1 MESHEF
7 LVTYRDY
14 EIVNYN
20 TVIFRLF
27 GRDVLGNRIVHHI
40 SGAKP
45 YFYIPMGTPIVPDP
59 RVVSIVP
66 STIPSLLKKDL
77 QKIFVTKP
85 SDVAGRNE
93 NITYVKDLYKETY
106 EADILFENRV
116 AIDHNLN
123 GILSCPKKLFL
134 NIEDFTPSENTAIIE
149 TRKFIF
155 DIENCDDGT
164 IQDAKDGKKEIYVI
178 TIFDS
183 MTNTYHIF
191 SSYSHTSLEEAEI
204 KAIIEKHWKENPY
217 FPNYAHSIL
226 EFHYFDD
233 EPEMLE
239 GVIQFFEMN
248 PPDILAG
255 YNSNGYD
262 IPAFCK
268 RCEKLKIEFT
278 RISEVRKVYP
288 NRPLIGGVACMDIQI
303 LYRQYQQST
312 VRYPSLNYVSG
323 VELETAKLPRAS
335 ILELYQRDRVTL
347 TAYNIIDVQ
356 LTVAIN
362 EKHSLI
368 DYFNE
373 LSITSHA
380 SFEEQSRS
388 NLIDNLLLR
397 EVSGEMVLPTRNPK
411 IDIATGGKQ
420 IRGGIVY
427 QSTPG
432 LHDNVIV
439 LDFAGMYPSI
449 VIALNISPD
458 TKDPNGDVVAAN
470 GIRFNSKP
478 IGVIPRI
485 LKKLKVKRKVYKK
498 LKAEAESKALEEEI
512 TLGKATALTTS
523 LIKQY
528 DLKQYA
534 IKVLMNAFYGVMGYE
549 RFRLAD
555 AEMGDAITSTGQK
568 LSTSCKLYVENTSVM
583 FKGEKIKIQVI
594 YGDTDSLFIKVLGDY
609 SPEDLKEIA
618 GMMTKGVNDEI
629 NRLMKELFNVT
640 EHDVEIEEDKIF
652 KTLFQ
657 VPAKT
662 GAGAKKRYA
671 GIIYKFNEEGKHVGE
686 KEVVK
691 GFQMVKADSTKL
703 TKDVQQ
709 HLIFDLILKGA
720 TKEEVREYLLNIKK
734 DFDEDRISN
743 QDLSIRAPLHK
754 EIKEYGNL
762 QQIIGMKNAKEY
774 LKRDIQVGYV
784 GAFYKLSQS
793 PYKYPAHDVIVLDFD
808 ENLPDGY
815 KIDKKWTWERA
826 MYKPIVTI
834 LDAYGLSWDYIKTGR
849 MNKELSKIFKFST
862 KGKEKTPA
870 EIKENDEFYEKIEY
884 EEACPEPEPVK
895 VKTVPKKVPA
905 IITVEGVEYKL
916 KDAYASNAD
925 ATEYEIELT
934 NNSVKFKILK
944 INDLTV
950 FYEKPE
956 PLGALS
962 KYMKIK

>member
-1 MESHEF
+1 MSSHDF

-14 EIVNYN
+14 EVVNN
-20 TVIFRLF
+20 NSVIFRLF
-27 GRDVLGNRIVHHI
+27 GRDVLGNRVVHHI
-40 SGAKP
+40 SGTKP
-45 YFYIPMGTPIVPDP
+45 YLYIPMGTPIVPDI
-59 RVVSIVP
+59 RMTSIVP
-66 STIPSLLKKDL
+66 ALIPSLHKKSL
-77 QKIFVTKP
+77 QQIFVTKP

-93 NITYVKDLYKETY
+93 NITYIKDLYKETY

-123 GILSCPKKLFL
+123 GMMSCPNKVFL
-134 NIEDFTPSENTAIIE
+134 NVNDMSPSENTTPVE
-149 TRKFIF
+149 TMKLIF

-164 IQDAKDGKKEIYVI
+164 IQNAKDGKKEIYII
-178 TIFDS
+178 TVFDS
-183 MTNTYHIF
+183 RTNIYHVF
-191 SSYSHTSLEEAEI
+191 SSYSHTQLEEAKI
-204 KAIIEKHWKENPY
+204 KAIIENHWKNNPY
-217 FPNYAHSIL
+217 FPNYAFPIL
-226 EFHYFDD
+226 EFHYHSN

-239 GVIQFFEMN
+239 GVIRFVEMN

-262 IPAFCK
+262 IPAFCN
-268 RCEKLKIEFT
+268 RCKKLNIEYT
-278 RISEVRKVYP
+278 RLSEVGKVYP
-288 NRPLIGGVACMDIQI
+288 NRPLISGVACMDIQV
-303 LYRQYQQST
+303 LYQQYQQGT

-323 VELETAKLPRAS
+323 VELNTEKLPRSS
-335 ILELYQRDRVTL
+335 ILELYQTDRVTL

-356 LTVAIN
+356 LTAAIN

-373 LSITSHA
+373 LSISSYA

-388 NLIDNLLLR
+388 NLIDNFLLK
-397 EVSGEMVLPTRNPK
+397 EVSGEMILPTRPK
-411 IDIATGGKQ
+411 KSIITGGSQ
-420 IRGGIVY
+420 MRGGIVY

-432 LHDNVIV
+432 LHNNVIV

-449 VIALNISPD
+449 IIALNISPE
-458 TKDPNGDVVAAN
+458 TKDPNGDVIAAN

-478 IGVIPRI
+478 IGIIPRA

-498 LKAEAESKALEEEI
+498 LKAEAESKGLEEER
-512 TLGKATALTTS
+512 TLGEMTEITKS

-534 IKVLMNAFYGVMGYE
+534 VKVLMNAFYGVMGYE

-568 LSTSCKLYVENTSVM
+568 LSTSCKLYVETTTIT
-583 FKGEKIKIQVI
+583 FEGKEIKIEVI
-594 YGDTDSLFIKVLGDY
+594 YGDTDSLFIKVLGEY
-609 SPEDLKEIA
+609 SPEQLKAIA
-618 GMMTKGVNDEI
+618 GMMAKGVNDEI
-629 NRLMKELFNVT
+629 NRLMEELFNVT

-657 VPAKT
+657 VPAKS
-662 GAGAKKRYA
+662 GEGAKKRYA
-671 GIIYKFNEEGKHVGE
+671 GTVYKFDEQGKYVGE

-703 TKDVQQ
+703 TENVQR
-709 HLIFDLILKGA
+709 HLLFEMILKGA
-720 TKEEVREYLLNIKK
+720 KKEEIRDYLLDVKK
-734 DFDEDRISN
+734 KFDNDEVPL

-762 QQIIGMKNAKEY
+762 EKINGIRNAKLY
-774 LKRDIQVGYV
+774 LKRDISVGYV
-784 GAFYKLSQS
+784 GSFYRVSQS
-793 PYKYPAHDVIVLDFD
+793 PYTLPAHDVIVLDFD
-808 ENLPDGY
+808 EPFPDGY

-826 MYKPIVTI
+826 VNKPVVTI
-834 LDAYGLSWDYIKTGR
+834 LEGYGLSWDFIKTGR
-849 MNKELSKIFKFST
+849 MNKKLSKIFKFSGE
-862 KGKEKTPA
+862 KKEKTPA
-870 EIKENDEFYEKIEY
+870 EIQENEEFYESAEY
-884 EEACPEPEPVK
+884 FESIPEPEAPK
-895 VKTVPKKVPA
+895 VKEVPRKVPTE
-905 IITVEGVEYKL
+905 ISVEGVDYKL
-916 KDAYASNAD
+916 KDVFVSKAD
-925 ATEYEIELT
+925 ATEHEIKLT

-944 INDLTV
+944 IKDAII

-956 PLGALS
+956 PIGAIS